1 MKKSYNHKKTYQNL
15 SITIVTA
22 SALLSMPA
30 FAADT
35 GSTASSK
42 KTDQSTKLIGT
53 PPEKKADKSK
63 PAATSGGA
71 ANLRQVF
78 TKGKA
83 DGVLR
88 MLYYA
93 NHNAFFNSQADR
105 QTAAVGGELGFT
117 SAELQGFSFRLSAYA
132 QRNFARTSDRKGFNR
147 DLGHDI
153 SALGE
158 AYLQWQGHDFQIR
171 AGNQLLKA
179 PPFTST
185 YDYRIIPQ
193 VYQGVKAR
201 YGDADHYLMAM
212 RMFRF
217 KSRINNSY
225 DRTTNYNASFSPF
238 PPNTTDNTSGF
249 WALGG
254 ADEADVGPANVSG
267 QAWFFN
273 YQDYANMYYTD
284 ATIARASG
292 SIRPFVSAQF
302 IRETD
307 EGKALLGPID
317 NHTYGA
323 QLGLKHNSL
332 TATLNYDYIPH
343 RANTFLNGAL
353 ATPYATQ
360 EASGP
365 LFAQPFLTST
375 QDLGSGNAY
384 AVEVKGAPLN
394 HVFAGARYSYMDLTP
409 AHGSR
414 SIGQSEYQIFGFY
427 NFSGALEGLSLGDF
441 FAYQTQKVA
450 NVDYWE
456 NRFSVQY
463 AF

>member
-1 MKKSYNHKKTYQNL
+1 MKETNRQKKSYRTLCL
-15 SITIVTA
+15 SIATA
-22 SALLSMPA
+22 SLLISAPV
-30 FAADT
+30 FAAT
-35 GSTASSK
+35 GASDEKPDQSSK
-42 KTDQSTKLIGT
+42 LIDT
-53 PPEKKADKSK
+53 PPAKKADPSKSE
-63 PAATSGGA
+63 ATSDGA
-71 ANLRQVF
+71 TNLRQMF
-78 TKGKA
+78 TQGEP

-88 MLYYA
+88 TLYYT
-93 NHNAFFNSQADR
+93 NHNAFFNSSADR
-105 QTAAVGGELGFT
+105 DTAAFGGMLGFT
-117 SAELQGFSFRLSAYA
+117 SAELKGFSFRLSAYA
-132 QRNFARTSDRKGFNR
+132 QRNFSRTGKRNGFNR

-158 AYLQWQGHDFQIR
+158 AYLQWQGHDFQFR

-185 YDYRIIPQ
+185 YDFRIIPQ

-201 YGDADHYLMAM
+201 YGDDDHYLMAM

-238 PPNTTDNTSGF
+238 PPNTKDDTDGF
-249 WALGG
+249 WAVGG
-254 ADEADVGPANVSG
+254 ADEADVGAANISG
-267 QAWFFN
+267 QAWFLN
-273 YQDYANMYYTD
+273 YQDYANMSYID
-284 ATIARASG
+284 ATIARGSG

-317 NHTYGA
+317 NQTYGA

-343 RANTFLNGAL
+343 RANTFLNGAP
-353 ATPYATQ
+353 ATPYAAQ
-360 EASGP
+360 ESSGP

-384 AVEVKGAPLN
+384 AVEVKGAPVDQ
-394 HVFAGARYSYMDLTP
+394 VFAGARYSYMDLTP

-414 SIGQSEYQIFGFY
+414 SIGQSEYQIFGIY
-427 NFSGALEGLSLGDF
+427 NFSGALEGLSLSNF

-456 NRFSVQY
+456 NRLAIQY